1 MSLISSYYDPKA
13 ADWITASPD
22 AHRGAIG
29 GLWEELGA
37 LQRDFLLAQG
47 LQAADRLLDLGCG
60 SLRAGVKLVPVL
72 APGGYYGLDLLQA
85 LLDAG
90 YDREIVPAGLAGRLP
105 RANLLADDEFDA
117 RAFGVTFDVVLAQ
130 SLFTHLP
137 PDHLVRALERLEPV
151 TARGA
156 RLFAT
161 FFIAPDDHFGGPVQ
175 HQPGGIVSH
184 PDRDPF
190 HTTPDRLAAATAGRA
205 WRFEWVKDWTHPRN
219 QKMALFVRL

>member
-37 LQRDFLLAQG
+37 LQRDFLLGQG
-47 LQAADRLLDLGCG
+47 LKPTDRLLDLGCG
-60 SLRAGVKLVPVL
+60 SLRAGVKLVPL
-72 APGGYYGLDLLQA
+72 LEPAHYYGLDLLQA

-90 YDREIVPAGLAGRLP
+90 YDREIVPAGLSDRLP
-105 RANLLADDEFDA
+105 RTNLLANDDFDA

-137 PDHLVRALERLEPV
+137 GAHLIRALERLEPV
-151 TARGA
+151 TGPGA

-161 FFIAPDDHFGGPVQ
+161 FFIAPDDSLDGPVR
-175 HQPGGIVSH
+175 HEPGGIVSH

-190 HTTPDRLAAATAGRA
+190 HTTPDRLAAATAGRM

>member
-13 ADWITASPD
+13 ADWIAASPD

-29 GLWEELGA
+29 GLWDELGA
-37 LQRDFLLAQG
+37 LQRDFLLAEG
-47 LQAADRLLDLGCG
+47 LRTSDRLLDLGCG

-72 APGGYYGLDLLQA
+72 DPGRYYGLDLLQA

-90 YDREIVPAGLAGRLP
+90 YEREIVPGGLADRLP
-105 RANLLADDEFDA
+105 RANLLADDDFDA

-137 PDHLVRALERLEPV
+137 HALLIRALEQLEPV
-151 TARGA
+151 TAPGA

-161 FFIAPDDHFGGPVQ
+161 FFIAPEAGFNEPVR
-175 HQPGGIVSH
+175 HEPGGVVSQ

>member
-1 MSLISSYYDPKA
+1 MTLISSYYDPKA
-13 ADWITASPD
+13 ADWIAATPD

-47 LQAADRLLDLGCG
+47 LRSTDRLLDLGCG

-72 APGGYYGLDLLQA
+72 EPGRYYGLDLLQA

-90 YDREIVPAGLAGRLP
+90 YEREIAPAGLAGRLP
-105 RANLLADDEFDA
+105 RANLLANDDFDA

-137 PDHLVRALERLEPV
+137 PPFLARALDRLEPV
-151 TARGA
+151 TAPGA

-161 FFIAPDDHFGGPVQ
+161 FFIAADGAFEGDVQ
-175 HQPGGIVSH
+175 HQPGGIISH

-190 HTTPDRLAAATAGRA
+190 HVTPDMLSRAAAGRS